1 MKLDSLPKKENIMQK
16 FVSYFTALLVVTVL
30 FSSCDKDK
38 NHPGY
43 SYFPDMVESRAF
55 EPYSENPNFN
65 DGLSLRMPVEGTVP
79 REMIPFGFEKTI
91 EDRVLAGTMV
101 LNPDELKLRDV
112 AQGKKLYKIY
122 CYNCHGL
129 KGNGKGFLFT
139 SGKYPYPP
147 RSLVTDLMKSTPRG
161 EIYHVITVGFGV
173 MGAHGAQI
181 KPKDRWKI
189 IEYIKV
195 KLQGQKL
202 GEDAIA
208 MESSTSKESNIDFEA
223 RLASLY
229 PNSKGVGPVSSVTMG
244 PIDMEMVAEG
254 EKIYKRLCTSCHK
267 PTKRYIGP
275 APKGIFDRR
284 TPEWVMN
291 MILNP
296 EGMVEKDPIA
306 KELLQRY
313 ISPMANQNLT
323 QDEARKVI
331 EYFRTIK

>member
-1 MKLDSLPKKENIMQK
+1 MKNVFL
-16 FVSYFTALLVVTVL
+16 YFSGFLLL
-30 FSSCDKDK
+30 IGFLSSCDKDR

-43 SYFPDMVESRAF
+43 SYFPDMMESQAY
-55 EPYSENPNFN
+55 ESYSQNPNFD
-65 DGLSLRMPVEGTVP
+65 DGQTMRMPVPGTIP
-79 REMIPFGFEKTI
+79 REMIPFQFEKTI
-91 EDRVLAGTMV
+91 ENRTLAGTTV
-101 LNPDELKLRDV
+101 FNPDEMKMRDV
-112 AQGKKLYKIY
+112 AEGKKLYKIY

-129 KGNGKGFLFT
+129 KGNGKGFLYT
-139 SGKYPYPP
+139 SGKYPYSP
-147 RSLVTDLMKSTPRG
+147 RSLITDVMKATPRG
-161 EIYHVITVGFGV
+161 EIFHVITVGFGV
-173 MGAHGAQI
+173 MGAHGPQI

-195 KLQGQKL
+195 KLQGQKI
-202 GEDAIA
+202 GE
-208 MESSTSKESNIDFEA
+208 ESLALADTGPKESNAEFEA
-223 RLASLY
+223 RMAKSY
-229 PNSKGVGPVSSVTMG
+229 PNQKGVGPVSSLTLGALDLNMA
-244 PIDMEMVAEG
+244 AEG

-275 APKGIFDRR
+275 APKGILERR
-284 TPEWVMN
+284 TPEWIMN

-323 QDEARKVI
+323 QDEARKVL

>member
-1 MKLDSLPKKENIMQK
+1 MNRSLYTILG
-16 FVSYFTALLVVTVL
+16 LLLLITLSV
-30 FSSCDKDK
+30 SCDVDR

-43 SYFPDMVESRAF
+43 SYYPDMQDSRAF
-55 EPYSENPNFN
+55 EPYSSNPNFD
-65 DGLSLRMPVEGTVP
+65 DGLSLRTPPEGTVP
-79 REMIPFGFEKTI
+79 REMIPFRFEKTI
-91 EDRVLAGTMV
+91 ESRQLAGQTV
-101 LNPDELKLRDV
+101 FNPDEMKLRDV
-112 AQGKKLYKIY
+112 NEGKKLYKIY

-139 SGKYPYPP
+139 SGKYPYSP
-147 RSLVTDLMKSTPRG
+147 RSLITDVMKATPRG

-173 MGAHGAQI
+173 MGAHGPQI

-189 IEYIKV
+189 IEYVKV

-202 GEDAIA
+202 GEDNFTLADVGP
-208 MESSTSKESNIDFEA
+208 KESNADFEA
-223 RLASLY
+223 RLAKLY
-229 PNSKGVGPVSSVTMG
+229 PGQKGVGPVKSLSLG
-244 PIDMEMVAEG
+244 ALDMKMAEEG

-275 APKGIFDRR
+275 APKGILERR

-296 EGMVEKDPIA
+296 EGMVEQDPIA

-323 QDEARKVI
+323 QDEARKVL